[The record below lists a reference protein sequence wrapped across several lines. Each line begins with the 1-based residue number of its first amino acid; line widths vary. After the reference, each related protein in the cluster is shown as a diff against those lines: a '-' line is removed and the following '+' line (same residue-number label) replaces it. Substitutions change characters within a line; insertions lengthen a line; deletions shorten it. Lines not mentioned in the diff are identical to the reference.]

1 MITCAYYKEYLI
13 LVEKLLGKS
22 LETLFLDSS
31 KIFTLLDICQISLQ
45 CLDRIE
51 FVHSKGIIHCDIK
64 PDNFVVGIEDPD
76 VIYLIDFG
84 LGQKYKSNKTGKHI
98 EFGFTGYMT
107 GTARYASR
115 NALRG
120 KKLSR
125 RDDLESFMYMI
136 LYFLAKKLP
145 WQGLKAKDLAGKYKK
160 IYLYKKDFNYKSFC
174 KDYPSEI
181 SSLFEYIY
189 SLSFKEKPLY
199 DYIRDLFKKI
209 LEQKK
214 LYIKPYFSWMDKKKY
229 DSIKKR
235 PLSESRDKKNINKK
249 KIKSSIM
256 GDLKGSTIAV
266 SNLRLSRINT
276 SSINN
281 LEDNNDEIF
290 EENDNDNINNDINN
304 KNNNLLS
311 TGTNIK
317 HKLEKYPDDEEEK
330 KNELKKELEI
340 IKEEDEEDEN
350 EGKKKGESVHLFEL
364 NINDICFQIKNNDN
378 NNNNIN
384 NMIKSEIHFNNEKTE
399 IKKKLK
405 EKKDIEKE
413 KKEEIKEKGEKIEE
427 NKINIIN
434 NEINNNIII
443 NNEKVKEINNINI
456 IKPKEK
462 KEENKI
468 TLKELKSSN
477 EMPDFKYKFDLEK
490 KIKAVPK
497 KVVFKKKFKNDGNI
511 KYSSIT
517 SQDYD
522 FYKKTGYYSATQR
535 NAKSKISK
543 KFNENSNN
551 INKEKNQNCDIF

>member
-1 MITCAYYKEYLI
+1 MIMIILI
-13 LVEKLLGKS
+13 
-22 LETLFLDSS
+22 
-31 KIFTLLDICQISLQ
+31 
-45 CLDRIE
+45 
-51 FVHSKGIIHCDIK
+51 
-64 PDNFVVGIEDPD
+64 
-76 VIYLIDFG
+76 
-84 LGQKYKSNKTGKHI
+84 
-98 EFGFTGYMT
+98 
-107 GTARYASR
+107 
-115 NALRG
+115 
-120 KKLSR
+120 
-125 RDDLESFMYMI
+125 MI
-136 LYFLAKKLP
+136 
-145 WQGLKAKDLAGKYKK
+145 
-160 IYLYKKDFNYKSFC
+160 
-174 KDYPSEI
+174 
-181 SSLFEYIY
+181 
-189 SLSFKEKPLY
+189 
-199 DYIRDLFKKI
+199 
-209 LEQKK
+209 
-214 LYIKPYFSWMDKKKY
+214 
-229 DSIKKR
+229 
-235 PLSESRDKKNINKK
+235 
-249 KIKSSIM
+249 
-256 GDLKGSTIAV
+256 
-266 SNLRLSRINT
+266 
-276 SSINN
+276 
-281 LEDNNDEIF
+281 
-290 EENDNDNINNDINN
+290 
-304 KNNNLLS
+304 
-311 TGTNIK
+311 
-317 HKLEKYPDDEEEK
+317 EEEK

-399 IKKKLK
+399 IKKKLM

-443 NNEKVKEINNINI
+443 NNEKEKEINNINI

-477 EMPDFKYKFDLEK
+477 EMPDFKYQFDLEK

>member
-399 IKKKLK
+399 IKKKLM

-443 NNEKVKEINNINI
+443 NNEKEKEINNINI

-477 EMPDFKYKFDLEK
+477 EMPDFKYQFDLEK

>member
-22 LETLFLDSS
+22 LETLFLDLS

-51 FVHSKGIIHCDIK
+51 FVHSKGMIHCDIK

-256 GDLKGSTIAV
+256 GNLKGSTIAV

-290 EENDNDNINNDINN
+290 EENDNDNINNDVNK

-378 NNNNIN
+378 NNNIN

-399 IKKKLK
+399 IKKKLM

-443 NNEKVKEINNINI
+443 NNEKEKEINNLNI

>member
-1 MITCAYYKEYLI
+1 M
-13 LVEKLLGKS
+13 
-22 LETLFLDSS
+22 
-31 KIFTLLDICQISLQ
+31 
-45 CLDRIE
+45 
-51 FVHSKGIIHCDIK
+51 
-64 PDNFVVGIEDPD
+64 GIEDPD

-281 LEDNNDEIF
+281 MEDNNDEIF

-399 IKKKLK
+399 IKKKLM

-443 NNEKVKEINNINI
+443 NNEKEKEINNINI

-477 EMPDFKYKFDLEK
+477 EMPDFKYQFDLEK